1 MNLDHVIILQSLLN
15 DVINK
20 YDELF
25 HIKPFNKKAYVL
37 NIKLREAEQPLA
49 KDFAKDVIKAVF
61 TPEEK
66 VKLFRIDKIKLE
78 A

>member
-49 KDFAKDVIKAVF
+49 KDVIKAVF